1 MTTTTSSA
9 RVSLPG
15 TDLTVSRLC
24 LGGNRFGSA
33 LDDNE
38 SFALLDA
45 FAELGGNFVDTALV
59 YADWIPDVE
68 RSCSE
73 KTLGRWMAA
82 RGCRSDMVVATKGGH
97 HSFAEPTIPRLGR
110 EDLRADAYASV
121 ENLGGEPI
129 DVYYLHRDDPA
140 RPIEDI
146 LATLEELVD
155 DGAIRHYA
163 ASNLSADRLA
173 SAIRHAEE
181 AGIRGFV
188 ANQLEWSLAEPK
200 PDSVAPDLT
209 CMDAQF
215 FDIHR
220 AGGMPVVPY
229 SAQAKGYFDKV
240 RAGTVLPESVRR
252 YDTAR
257 NARIADELNK
267 LADKYGVTPTCL
279 ALRGLLDVEFP
290 TIPVIGCRT
299 LPQLTESWATLDLP
313 LEADDATRLSA
324 LAALPAVTTT

>member
-1 MTTTTSSA
+1 MTTTSSSVQ
-9 RVSLPG
+9 VSLPG

-24 LGGNRFGSA
+24 LGGNRFGST
-33 LDDNE
+33 LDDDE

-45 FAELGGNFVDTALV
+45 FAELGGNFIDTAHV
-59 YADWIPDVE
+59 YADWIRDVE

-73 KTLGRWMAA
+73 KTLGRWMAS
-82 RGCRSDMVVATKGGH
+82 RGCRSAFVVATKGGH
-97 HSFAEPTIPRLGR
+97 HDLSETSVPRLGR
-110 EDLRADAYASV
+110 AALRADAYASV

-129 DVYYLHRDDPA
+129 DVYFLHRDDPA

-146 LATLEELVD
+146 LTTLEELADEGV
-155 DGAIRHYA
+155 IRHYA

-181 AGIRGFV
+181 SGIRGFV
-188 ANQLEWSLAEPK
+188 ANQLEWSLAVPRPE
-200 PDSVAPDLT
+200 SVAPDLT

-240 RAGTVLPESVRR
+240 GSRTELPETVLR
-252 YDTAR
+252 YDTPR
-257 NARIADELNK
+257 NVRVAEELNE
-267 LADKYGVTPTCL
+267 LTGKYHVTATCL
-279 ALRGLLDVEFP
+279 ALRGLLDAEFP
-290 TIPVIGCRT
+290 TVPVVGCRT
-299 LPQLTESWATLDLP
+299 PSQLTESWAALDLS
-313 LEADDATRLSA
+313 LEVDDAARLSA
-324 LAALPAVTTT
+324 LALPAITTI